1 MGIYAPIDNNMGPF
15 TVFLDDVE
23 IIQNPNYMIHFDKLP
38 MERWNVLHTCVAG
51 LTWLRGKVELEDG
64 WLAVSGCSAPAEAY
78 TGEIHW
84 KNYRFQS
91 IIRPGKG
98 DTHRILFRVQGAMR
112 CYAAGFMKDNRLVLW
127 KKRKIIVCCAN
138 VHSPGNQTKSISLL
152 LK

>member
-1 MGIYAPIDNNMGPF
+1 MINSKNWNFQIPTYEDILIEEIGWEFYAPIDNNMGPF

-64 WLAVSGCSAPAEAY
+64 LAGCEWVQRTAEAY

-84 KNYRFQS
+84 K
-91 IIRPGKG
+91 
-98 DTHRILFRVQGAMR
+98 TT
-112 CYAAGFMKDNRLVLW
+112 GFKAL
-127 KKRKIIVCCAN
+127 
-138 VHSPGNQTKSISLL
+138 
-152 LK
+152 